1 MRAVH
6 ALGAPGELQS
16 EFFLAALYRHDFPLN
31 QVDEQIVFLTR
42 IVEIPFVVRFPA
54 YLRYVLLF
62 FMHRSLLHFVRVLLT
77 SLTCSPL
84 HLEHGRGRG

>member
-62 FMHRSLLHFVRVLLT
+62 LCTGRYYISCESFSQVDSLPHIFFVVF
-77 SLTCSPL
+77 CF
-84 HLEHGRGRG
+84 